1 MRDDLFQELLDSV
14 SETAAVIR
22 GEAPASGN
30 SGSIPEVDVAA
41 VRHGLDLSQARFA
54 ALLGISM
61 HTLRNWEQGRRRPEG
76 PAQALLRIA
85 ERRPQVIV
93 EVMQELMA
101 ELEPVPDTP
110 RSSSRKA
117 RAA

>member
-1 MRDDLFQELLDSV
+1 MRDELFQELLESV
-14 SETAAVIR
+14 SETAAAIR
-22 GEAPASGN
+22 GDSPPRGTSR
-30 SGSIPEVDVAA
+30 SLRDVDVAA
-41 VRHGLDLSQARFA
+41 VRHGLNLSQSDFA

-85 ERRPQVIV
+85 ERRPKVFI
-93 EVMQELMA
+93 EVMQELLA
-101 ELEPVPDTP
+101 ELDTVPATT
-110 RSSSRKA
+110 RTGGRET